1 MSLTRSTLDLQLQF
15 RVGRKTIVYIHVSLV
30 PVLGNGEQKSK
41 PTQHSVRQLRSMGI
55 NPDIL
60 VCRSPKVLE
69 QGVKYVLTE
78 SSGHTSGRTSVRL
91 TNNVTTCVGS
101 SGTSWRCT
109 AKWTQHTFSAS
120 QMCPTFIMCLSCC
133 MHKAHTPS

>member
-1 MSLTRSTLDLQLQF
+1 MSLTHSILNLQLQF
-15 RVGRKTIVYIHVSLV
+15 RVGRKNIVYIHVSLV

-78 SSGHTSGRTSVRL
+78 SSGHTQVGVR
-91 TNNVTTCVGS
+91 
-101 SGTSWRCT
+101 
-109 AKWTQHTFSAS
+109 A
-120 QMCPTFIMCLSCC
+120 
-133 MHKAHTPS
+133 